1 MKVKLLVICFPQSV
15 YGVVEQA
22 TVGMFSLFFASKLR
36 VLSCQRPN
44 QDTQLLSI
52 DFTFRF

>member
-15 YGVVEQA
+15 DGVVEQA